1 MSRASRPGLVDT
13 LSLGNLDA
21 RRDWGFAGDYV
32 RAMWLMLQ
40 RDAADDYVI
49 ASGESHSV
57 RELVEIAFAHA
68 GLDWRE
74 HVRTDPALLRP
85 AEVEHLIGDPARA
98 EADLAWRPS
107 VDFEGLVRMMVDAD
121 VERLAAGWPVM
132 RLSVTVENLKERL
145 SEYLAHVKAG
155 NEVVVTER
163 GLPVARLAAMS
174 PGERPSSHREQSI
187 STGDTAESV
196 RGIQWTGDE
205 SPRSACSIRIAEA
218 GTRPPARG
226 VARAPV
232 RRTARRCDTRDAARR
247 PRRGALMFW
256 DSSAVVPLIV
266 PAAQSKTLT
275 GHLASDGG
283 VTVWRGTPVEC
294 AAALYRSHREA
305 LIGQAALDAALVRL
319 HAFTDDADTVMPSEY
334 LRRRAN
340 EVLAVHALRAADAFQ
355 LAAALAWCEG
365 QPRGER
371 LLSLADRLREAARRE
386 GFTVLP

>member
-1 MSRASRPGLVDT
+1 
-13 LSLGNLDA
+13 
-21 RRDWGFAGDYV
+21 
-32 RAMWLMLQ
+32 
-40 RDAADDYVI
+40 
-49 ASGESHSV
+49 
-57 RELVEIAFAHA
+57 
-68 GLDWRE
+68 
-74 HVRTDPALLRP
+74 
-85 AEVEHLIGDPARA
+85 
-98 EADLAWRPS
+98 
-107 VDFEGLVRMMVDAD
+107 
-121 VERLAAGWPVM
+121 
-132 RLSVTVENLKERL
+132 
-145 SEYLAHVKAG
+145 
-155 NEVVVTER
+155 
-163 GLPVARLAAMS
+163 
-174 PGERPSSHREQSI
+174 
-187 STGDTAESV
+187 
-196 RGIQWTGDE
+196 
-205 SPRSACSIRIAEA
+205 
-218 GTRPPARG
+218 
-226 VARAPV
+226 
-232 RRTARRCDTRDAARR
+232 
-247 PRRGALMFW
+247 MFW

-294 AAALYRSHREA
+294 AAALYRSHRKA